1 MHIHVWSITYCCYYK
16 RQQFVAEFSVI
27 RVHLLLL
34 HHYQI
39 SLKHGYKPTKKA
51 GIAKMAAKPVAAANK
66 VSMICV

>member
-34 HHYQI
+34 HHFRYHWNMVT
-39 SLKHGYKPTKKA
+39 SLPRKL
-51 GIAKMAAKPVAAANK
+51 V
-66 VSMICV
+66 